1 MHEMNNINFGL
12 TRIVINSSTHFG
24 IYTTVIRIL
33 QRDYVGNDLTC
44 SPYNT
49 QFLSMLCAI

>member
-1 MHEMNNINFGL
+1 MHGMNNINFGL

-24 IYTTVIRIL
+24 IYTTIIKIL
-33 QRDYVGNDLTC
+33 QKDYVGNDSNC

-49 QFLSMLCAI
+49 QFLSMLCAT